1 MTSHIP
7 VSEKTPESASQTR
20 QAPTATMHLP
30 PLTNEQRRL
39 LEAYRL
45 GRLDEW
51 RFQECLRDDPALSDY
66 VRKLCRPSD
75 PSART
80 H

>member
-7 VSEKTPESASQTR
+7 VPEETPESTPQTL
-20 QAPTATMHLP
+20 QAPTATMQLP

-51 RFQECLRDDPALSDY
+51 RFQESLADDPILSDY
-66 VRKLCRPSD
+66 VHKVCRPTD

>member
-7 VSEKTPESASQTR
+7 ESEKTSESDSQPR
-20 QAPTATMHLP
+20 QAPPATMYLP

-51 RFQECLRDDPALSDY
+51 RFQECLADDPILSDY
-66 VRKLCRPSD
+66 VHKVCRP
-75 PSART
+75 ART